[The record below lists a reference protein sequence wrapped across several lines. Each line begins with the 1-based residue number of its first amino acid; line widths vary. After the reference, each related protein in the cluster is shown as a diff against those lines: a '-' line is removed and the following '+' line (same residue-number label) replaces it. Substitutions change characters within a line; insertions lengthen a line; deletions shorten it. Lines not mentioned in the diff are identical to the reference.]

1 MGCGP
6 DDTPEKLDGEPTPLE
21 LTYPLTLGTP
31 KFLAEDNPLTVEGVD
46 LGRHLFYDKLLS
58 RDRTISCASC
68 HKQQFAFSD
77 DKAFA
82 TGIDNQLTTRS
93 SMSLAN
99 LSYQSAYFWDGRVKT
114 LEEQSLHPI
123 QDSREMDLDLP
134 ELINRLNDS
143 GLYTKKFN
151 LAFPDEEIT
160 DKLIGKALAQF
171 EATLVSGNSKYDK
184 TQLGQIQATDQE
196 KRGKNLFFTHPEASL
211 NLRGGNCGDCHSGFL
226 TYSEEFS
233 NNGLDENPTDFGLEN
248 FTGNKDDR
256 AKFKITSLRNIELTA
271 PYMHDGRFKTLEE
284 VLDHYNEHIK
294 SSATLDPQIPA
305 ASNDVNGL
313 SLGLTEQEKED
324 IIAFLRTLTDDEFTT
339 NPAHSN
345 PFINK

>member
-6 DDTPEKLDGEPTPLE
+6 DDTPDKLDGEPTPLE
-21 LTYPLTLGTP
+21 LAYPLTLGTP
-31 KFLAEDNPLTVEGVD
+31 KFLTEDNPLTVEGVD

-58 RDRTISCASC
+58 RDGTISCASC
-68 HKQQFAFSD
+68 HQQQFAFSD
-77 DKAFA
+77 NKAFA
-82 TGIDNQLTTRS
+82 KGIDNQLTSRS

-99 LSYQSAYFWDGRVKT
+99 LSYQSDYFWDGRVKT

-123 QDSREMDLDLP
+123 QDAKEMDLELP

-143 GLYTKKFN
+143 KLYTDKFN
-151 LAFPDEEIT
+151 LAFPGEKIS

-171 EATLVSGNSKYDK
+171 EATLVSGNSRYDK

-196 KRGKNLFFTHPEASL
+196 KRGKDLFFTHPEPSL

-226 TYSEEFS
+226 TYSREFS
-233 NNGLDENPTDFGLEN
+233 NNGLDENPEDFGLEN
-248 FTGNKDDR
+248 VTGDVEDR
-256 AKFKITSLRNIELTA
+256 AKFKIPSLRNIALTA
-271 PYMHDGRFKTLEE
+271 PYMHDGRFENLAE

-294 SSATLDPQIPA
+294 SSPTLDPQIPA
-305 ASNDVNGL
+305 ASNDLNGT
-313 SLGLTEQEKED
+313 SLGLTDQEKED
-324 IIAFLRTLTDDEFTT
+324 IIAFLKTLTDDAFIT

-345 PFINK
+345 PFINE